1 MGFNFINILKKV
13 GHGAEVV
20 GKDALAVAVPGMQVA
35 AAIDPALV
43 PVSALLSGVARGV
56 LGVAKTGGAM
66 TNTDK
71 KDMALTMVESMVPV
85 FLELLMEK
93 TGHTVGDQGRFAT
106 GTDQVIEGMLNIYKS
121 LGAVPVNTAPTP
133 GVGDTGAT
141 TTTTTVTQQKGY
153 GEELWA
159 D

>member
-1 MGFNFINILKKV
+1 M
-13 GHGAEVV
+13 
-20 GKDALAVAVPGMQVA
+20 A

-71 KDMALTMVESMVPV
+71 KDMALTMVESIVPV

-121 LGAVPVNTAPTP
+121 LGAVPVNTAPTLGTP
-133 GVGDTGAT
+133 TVVGTA
-141 TTTTTVTQQKGY
+141 TTTVTIAQPK
-153 GEELWA
+153 E
-159 D
+159 